1 MHENKIAP
9 LKSKRISCQEAKSGS
24 ATFPIGML
32 KKFRDLL
39 LKRILMTSRL
49 LTNITSSCLQKQMT
63 TEFLKNSDSK
73 QPTLPLQCSVS
84 NKIWSR
90 NLEVFYYH
98 FRSECTKM
106 VRILLDL
113 GFIFASRLWS
123 WHTGYIAFECNP
135 TYLHCCEPSLHWS
148 TLMHTKAGHI
158 GLGSLDY
165 CIIHVLF

>member
-9 LKSKRISCQEAKSGS
+9 LKSKRISCQEAISGS

-32 KKFRDLL
+32 KNSAICCLKKFWW
-39 LKRILMTSRL
+39 RL
-49 LTNITSSCLQKQMT
+49 VCLQKQMT

-98 FRSECTKM
+98 FQFSECTKM

-165 CIIHVLF
+165 CVVHVLF